1 MYYVTFCICVILSI
15 INFKLDSED
24 DFHNMVILTPCRH
37 DMFLHPGHTEVNV
50 RRESPVSE
58 RNEGRDGTEFHR
70 HCVCVYLCVCVRVCI
85 CVCVC
90 VFKLLKLVY

>member
-1 MYYVTFCICVILSI
+1 MYYVTFCIRVILSI

-50 RRESPVSE
+50 RGENLQSVREMKGEMGQS
-58 RNEGRDGTEFHR
+58 EFHKP
-70 HCVCVYLCVCVRVCI
+70 HTA
-85 CVCVC
+85 
-90 VFKLLKLVY
+90 LV